1 MRAFLLILP
10 FLFVSALFPQATTN
24 EVYTYSALQGDAV
37 YVYGTVRI
45 DPSLSL
51 TRDPAGTPHLASAI
65 TTVTPV
71 RNEIPAVSAGPNQT
85 VWTLAFTP
93 AYGAACYRN
102 GLRQNPATDY
112 MLAASTITSPSWAS
126 TEVILCDYEY
136 VNF

>member
-10 FLFVSALFPQATTN
+10 FLFASALFPQATTN

-45 DPSLSL
+45 DSPL
-51 TRDPAGTPHLASAI
+51 TLMRDSGGTPHLGSAI

-71 RNEIPAVSAGPNQT
+71 RNEIPAVSTGPNQT

-93 AYGAACYRN
+93 AYGSACYRN
-102 GLRQNPATDY
+102 GLRQNPAADY
-112 MLAASTITSPSWAS
+112 TLAASTITSTAWAP
-126 TEVILCDYEY
+126 TDVILCDYEY
-136 VNF
+136 VN